1 MGKPNAASWR
11 VAAAIHQRDGDPKVV
26 SGSLSAYR
34 EDLGDGIIR
43 WVVYN
48 MGTPVMRLRISSYDP
63 FKRSISLSLGGWP
76 DSSTAR
82 NNINSMLMR
91 LGSLF
96 RVGMHKGTPYLY
108 EVKGEAVTPVMRLD
122 ATSWYSM
129 EDI

>member
-11 VAAAIHQRDGDPKVV
+11 IAAAIQQRDGEPRVV

-43 WVVYN
+43 WTIHN
-48 MGTPVMRLRISSYDP
+48 MGTPVMRLRITSLDP

-76 DSSTAR
+76 DSSTTR

-91 LGSLF
+91 FGSMF
-96 RVGMHKGTPYLY
+96 RVGMHKATPYLY